1 PQPRISAA
9 GLGVGGIV
17 QKAYSRWVFK
27 QNCSIACAEL
37 ARPLADRRDFDVL
50 GLRQIAGRRECDYQ
64 RERLP
69 SHFHCWILP
78 FLRSL
83 LIPLTKK
90 TTSPKSEDRR
100 GYEMLRSSKTCLT
113 ESEGQDARLLE
124 LLFIFANDFSRER
137 FGLHEV
143 KSRADCHPRPP

>member
-1 PQPRISAA
+1 MITVGVRNQNGMNVVPQPRIA
-9 GLGVGGIV
+9 GTGHGVARIV

-27 QNCSIACAEL
+27 QNRSIACAEL

-50 GLRQIAGRRECDYQ
+50 GLRQIPGRRECGYQ

-69 SHFHCWILP
+69 SHFHCWALR

-100 GYEMLRSSKTCLT
+100 GYEMLRFSKTC
-113 ESEGQDARLLE
+113 
-124 LLFIFANDFSRER
+124 
-137 FGLHEV
+137 
-143 KSRADCHPRPP
+143 P

>member
-1 PQPRISAA
+1 M
-9 GLGVGGIV
+9 
-17 QKAYSRWVFK
+17 
-27 QNCSIACAEL
+27 
-37 ARPLADRRDFDVL
+37 
-50 GLRQIAGRRECDYQ
+50 
-64 RERLP
+64 RLP
-69 SHFHCWILP
+69 KRTLAIPFSLLDSP

-143 KSRADCHPRPP
+143 KSRATVTLAHHNEEDVPWWPYLRLALTAQKPCGSHCTAGCS